1 MRVHFRIYLVHVP
14 GHIMKLLNK
23 VFSLLPKQNVISKEC
38 KRNLFRTASVSLS
51 EQEQAVDAELI
62 EMVRGALPG
71 KKWQCNELSKYP
83 NLSIITSEI
92 TNKDG
97 FDWISNISGKL

>member
-51 EQEQAVDAELI
+51 EQAVVDAELI